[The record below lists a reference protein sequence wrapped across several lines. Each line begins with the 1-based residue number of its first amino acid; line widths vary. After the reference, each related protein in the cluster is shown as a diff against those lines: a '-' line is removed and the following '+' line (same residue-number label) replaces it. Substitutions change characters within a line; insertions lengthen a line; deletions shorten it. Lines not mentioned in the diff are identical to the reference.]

1 MTKKTMAH
9 TLVKRSLIAGAVLA
23 TAGVASAQS
32 NVTIYGRI
40 DTGVEYQDKVA
51 TASGDSSRTSMANG
65 GILPS
70 IWGFKGTE
78 DLGGGLKAVFN
89 LEGDFDGSTGGER
102 FGGGLQL
109 FGRQANVGL
118 AGDFGTVLLGRQ
130 YSPAI
135 LADLGTDPRGF
146 KESFSTLLPYA
157 LSQNPSGNGVT
168 GNNFLGIFNGNMI
181 SYTNAF
187 GPVTLRAGYG
197 FGEVA
202 GGGSDGSTVAVG
214 VTYAGPITVSGSY
227 QQIKGLDAGVVLA
240 GDAESKRFSL
250 GVAVPFGA
258 VTAKAYYAK
267 AETDSPAGGKTSDSD
282 YFGVGGDWAW
292 NPQNTLTVAFYM
304 GDDDVFDGKTKDLVI
319 SNDYALSKRTTLY
332 AQFVYADV
340 DTGANPALSIAADR
354 GPIPGE
360 KTKILG
366 VGIKHDF

>member
-1 MTKKTMAH
+1 MTKKTTAH

-51 TASGDSSRTSMANG
+51 TGTGDSSRTSLANG

-70 IWGFKGTE
+70 IWGFKGNE

-89 LEGDFDGSTGGER
+89 LEGDFDGSTGGTR

-118 AGDFGTVLLGRQ
+118 AGDWGTVLLGRQ

-202 GGGSDGSTVAVG
+202 GGGSEGSTVALG
-214 VTYAGPITVSGSY
+214 VTYVGPITVSGSY
-227 QQIKGLDAGVVLA
+227 QQIKGLDAGAVLA
-240 GDAESKRFSL
+240 GDAESKRFSV
-250 GVAVPFGA
+250 GVAVPLGA
-258 VTAKAYYAK
+258 FTAKAYYAK
-267 AETDSPAGGKTSDSD
+267 AETDAPVGGKISDSN

-292 NPQNTLTVAFYM
+292 NPQNTLTVAVYM
-304 GDDDVFDGKTKDLVI
+304 GDDDEFDGKTKDLVI

-332 AQFVYADV
+332 AQFVYSDV

-366 VGIKHDF
+366 IGIKHDF

>member
-51 TASGDSSRTSMANG
+51 TGTGDSSRTSLANG

-70 IWGFKGTE
+70 IWGFRGNE

-89 LEGDFDGSTGGER
+89 LEGDFDGSTGGTR

-118 AGDFGTVLLGRQ
+118 SGDWGTVLLGRQ

-146 KESFSTLLPYA
+146 KESFSSLLPYA
-157 LSQNPSGNGVT
+157 LTQNPAGNGVT
-168 GNNFLGIFNGNMI
+168 GNNFLGIFTGNMI

-197 FGEVA
+197 LGEVA
-202 GGGSDGSTVAVG
+202 GGGSEGSTVALG
-214 VTYAGPITVSGSY
+214 LTYAGPVTVSGSY
-227 QQIKGLDAGVVLA
+227 QQIKGIASGE
-240 GDAESKRFSL
+240 AESKRFSL
-250 GVAVPFGA
+250 GLAVPFGA
-258 VTAKAYYAK
+258 LTGKVYYAK
-267 AETDSPAGGKTSDSD
+267 AETDDAAGAKISDSD
-282 YFGVGGDWAW
+282 YFGVGVDWAW
-292 NPQNTLTVAFYM
+292 NPQNTMTVAFYH
-304 GDDDVFDGKTKDLVI
+304 GEDDVFTGKSKDLVI

-332 AQFVYADV
+332 AQFVYSDV